1 MEIYFNE
8 LSINNMSEITHEQIK
23 AMTDSYKEL
32 RNNGVNT
39 CRIGMAEHNYMIQM
53 LKDTPDKRNVFNFYL
68 SFFKTPFESEAV
80 EMNQDEYFD
89 NTCMY
94 NNLECVGPAMAY
106 ILESV
111 CFSIYHQEWSDSVFC
126 IFKNEESVQIHNV
139 SVGEHV
145 RNHSEIFEKKKP
157 VELIESCY
165 GYADKEIDLRDDHGK
180 DVLLEFS
187 KKIIKS
193 PYVDSV
199 VNSLP
204 FNPHD
209 RKFIKKVHENG
220 IIEIVL
226 IWTDRKYGIAVQT
239 TGRNI
244 RETEK
249 IAEILEEKY
258 GYI

>member
-1 MEIYFNE
+1 
-8 LSINNMSEITHEQIK
+8 MSEITHEQIK

-32 RNNGVNT
+32 RSNGVNT
-39 CRIGMAEHNYMIQM
+39 CRIGTTDHYCMMQM
-53 LKDTPDKRNVFNFYL
+53 LKDIPDKRNVFNFCL
-68 SFFKTPFESEAV
+68 SFFKTPFESETV
-80 EMNQDEYFD
+80 ELNQDEYFD
-89 NTCMY
+89 NKWLY
-94 NNLECVGPAMAY
+94 NDLECVGPAMAY

-111 CFSIYHQEWSDSVFC
+111 CFSIYKKEWSDSVFC
-126 IFKNEESVQIHNV
+126 ICKNEEPVQIHNV
-139 SVGEHV
+139 SVREHV
-145 RNHSEIFEKKKP
+145 KDHCEIFEKKKP
-157 VELIESCY
+157 VELIKSSYEY
-165 GYADKEIDLRDDHGK
+165 DDKEIDLRDDHGK
-180 DVLLEFS
+180 DILLEFS

-199 VNSLP
+199 INSLP

-226 IWTDRKYGIAVQT
+226 IWTDRKYGIVVQT

-249 IAEILEEKY
+249 IAKILEEKY